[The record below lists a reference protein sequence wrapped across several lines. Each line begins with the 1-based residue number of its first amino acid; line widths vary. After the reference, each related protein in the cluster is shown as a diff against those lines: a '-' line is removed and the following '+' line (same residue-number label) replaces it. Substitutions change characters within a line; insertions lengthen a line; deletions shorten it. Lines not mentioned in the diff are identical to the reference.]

1 MQQNDI
7 VKELEKLKE
16 MRTYIDKYES
26 IINEEYIKLI
36 LIISDKLKD

>member
-1 MQQNDI
+1 VQQDDI

-26 IINEEYIKLI
+26 IINEEYIKKI